1 MGPRITSIRASPEVI
16 ELAGLLPWSARED
29 TSRQPS
35 KRAAAL
41 YRPER
46 FNERVFINGFEV
58 KPTTGTLNHMWA
70 GPPSALQP
78 DAAKAYKSGTWEQVV
93 LEHSQYQ
100 AGNKAQWSVAYWCLG
115 VCLCQAQDAQLTD
128 MDSYMDNPQIWTA
141 KVKYAINSRVREG
154 EFIYPYKFATGTI
167 KSTKRRNAQRTRS
180 ASPGNSSRSGD
191 SCS

>member
-1 MGPRITSIRASPEVI
+1 MI

-70 GPPSALQP
+70 GPPSALQS
-78 DAAKAYKSGTWEQVV
+78 DAAKAYKSAKWEQVV
-93 LEHSQYQ
+93 LEHSIRPIPVPSWQQ
-100 AGNKAQWSVAYWCLG
+100 GAVECRIRIG
-115 VCLCQAQDAQLTD
+115 VWEYAFVKMAQDAQLTD

-167 KSTKRRNAQRTRS
+167 RSTKRRNAQRTRS
-180 ASPGNSSRSGD
+180 ASPGNSSRTGD
-191 SCS
+191 NCS